1 MRQKETTYNLF
12 KSGRLFYYR
21 GIFSGSVNEKMST
34 ALISVFYKNKNF
46 LSLTGIPK
54 RKLNLILHYLL
65 LQEIKNIKHNSGSS
79 FFYKRHRF
87 ILFQYHNNFQL
98 ASKVRGSALSLIQS
112 QYAKKK
118 RNPE

>member
-1 MRQKETTYNLF
+1 
-12 KSGRLFYYR
+12 
-21 GIFSGSVNEKMST
+21 MSP
-34 ALISVFYKNKNF
+34 ALISAFVKEKNF
-46 LSLTGIPK
+46 LSLARIPK

-87 ILFQYHNNFQL
+87 ILFQYHKNFQL